1 MRVVSR
7 RRWRWRIAIRSSVRR
22 RATSAKA
29 CVRSWRN
36 GSPLTRIADLS
47 EERWFYLRGGE
58 ASLLVEAAP
67 SPLWGARLDVPSP
80 PCVLPGM
87 EGGYFGLP
95 ALAPQHTQGWTL
107 DDAEEDDDGF
117 TLKLALQGAQATR
130 IEIDYRLSEHGVLQ
144 MR

>member
-22 RATSAKA
+22 HATSAKA

-58 ASLLVEAAP
+58 ASLLVDAAPSGGGLPRVVHFGSDLGDDPDFEAIVAAAP

-87 EGGYFGLP
+87 E
-95 ALAPQHTQGWTL
+95 
-107 DDAEEDDDGF
+107 
-117 TLKLALQGAQATR
+117 
-130 IEIDYRLSEHGVLQ
+130 
-144 MR
+144 